1 MKMMNKYPDSL
12 PVAKRNLLAAAEK
25 ALANAYAPYSRY
37 RVGAAVL
44 TAGGRI
50 FTGCNV
56 ENASYG
62 VTICAERVAAAAAV
76 AAGERKFA
84 ALAVVTDDGAPAPP
98 CGLCRQ
104 FLVEFSPD
112 LPVLMANRRGDLLEG
127 NLLSYLPGAF
137 TGEFLPGKGKNKK

>member
-1 MKMMNKYPDSL
+1 MVNKHPNL
-12 PVAKRNLLAAAEK
+12 PAVKRNLLAAAEK

-44 TAGGRI
+44 TAGGRVY
-50 FTGCNV
+50 TGCNI

-62 VTICAERVAAAAAV
+62 ATICAERVAAAAAV
-76 AAGERKFA
+76 AAGEREFT
-84 ALAVVTDDGAPAPP
+84 ALAVVTNQGAPAPP

-112 LPVLMANRRGDLLEG
+112 LQLLMANRQGDLLEG

-137 TGEFLPGKGKNKK
+137 TGEFLPGKEGNK

>member
-1 MKMMNKYPDSL
+1 MGNKYPAL
-12 PVAKRNLLAAAEK
+12 PAVKRDLLAAAEK

-50 FTGCNV
+50 YTGCNI

-62 VTICAERVAAAAAV
+62 VTLCAERVAAAAAV
-76 AAGERKFA
+76 AAGEREFT
-84 ALAVVTDDGAPAPP
+84 ALAVVTDQGPPAPP

-104 FLVEFSPD
+104 FLVEFAPG
-112 LPVLMANRRGDLLEG
+112 LQLLMANRRGDLREG
-127 NLLSYLPGAF
+127 DLQSYLPGAF
-137 TGEFLPGKGKNKK
+137 TGQFLSGNEKNN